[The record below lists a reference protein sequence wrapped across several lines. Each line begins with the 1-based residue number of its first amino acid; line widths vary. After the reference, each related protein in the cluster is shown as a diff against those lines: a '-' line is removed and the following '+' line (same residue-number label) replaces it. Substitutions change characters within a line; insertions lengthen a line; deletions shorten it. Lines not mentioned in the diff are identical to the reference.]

1 MDDSEKLL
9 ALKKAYADI
18 ILNTAKEAAAR
29 VMASERKAT
38 RFHQELLSTKDEAL
52 RMLLR
57 LKQMLDSK
65 VKEAELTSLSQQKKI
80 DVLEAQLQEAEDI
93 VSNLRAELREAETKL
108 ENLTNHQMYP
118 PVEQNVEGK
127 IETRE
132 NCLQDNGI
140 GPCDGSVHPL
150 PDSHAESV
158 SISDTRNP
166 SVNGTNDSSKF
177 GVSHDHANNCYIH
190 NPEYSSI
197 VIRRKEPELYRNGC
211 TQRIRASERSPF
223 DGNMSVSGN
232 LDNAHDETSVR
243 VHEEGKAM
251 PVPTNAM
258 IDSICEKEKPG
269 ELKVVKVDADPIKV
283 PARKRRRNL
292 IRVLRS
298 RLRAKR
304 DRKRNKASHLADAK
318 VSPCVWTNN
327 YSSRL
332 DSSMECEKEAQK
344 NLVIVHEEDKTTTV
358 TTNAKVDPIFGK
370 EKLDK
375 LEMVKTDADLVKA
388 SVLKK
393 RRLTVRIHPG
403 QVNKTNDA
411 SYLSDAKGSTCVLDN
426 NDVLRVDSSLVC
438 EKEALKDVM
447 PPFAEVPI
455 DKTDTT
461 EKSES
466 HDCIGKEGLFLN
478 ACSAR
483 SKIKDDKELLG
494 KSDLTKQESL
504 STEGFD
510 ASSCRADVKPPNG
523 STEKPDPK
531 ASDLDEKVSCQ
542 PANEKFLKYTFRRK
556 RKKEPV
562 TSANVDCSLEN
573 DILKKSGEKQNGRV
587 EPQNSCPMTE
597 SSRESRRLAQVA
609 RQLIS
614 LSEKKWWQ

>member
-93 VSNLRAELREAETKL
+93 VSNLRAELREAESKL

-127 IETRE
+127 IETQE
-132 NCLQDNGI
+132 SCLQDNRV
-140 GPCDGSVHPL
+140 GPCDGSVHPV

-166 SVNGTNDSSKF
+166 TVNGTNDSSKF
-177 GVSHDHANNCYIH
+177 GVSHDHTNNCYIH
-190 NPEYSSI
+190 NLEFPSV
-197 VIRRKEPELYRNGC
+197 VIRNKEPELYRNGC
-211 TQRIRASERSPF
+211 TQRIRASERSLF

-251 PVPTNAM
+251 PVTTNAVT
-258 IDSICEKEKPG
+258 DSIREKEKPD
-269 ELKVVKVDADPIKV
+269 ELKVVKADADPVKV
-283 PARKRRRNL
+283 PSRKRRRNL
-292 IRVLRS
+292 IKVLRS

-304 DRKRNKASHLADAK
+304 DRKRNKASNLADAK
-318 VSPCVWTNN
+318 VSPCVWDNN
-327 YSSRL
+327 YSSRVN
-332 DSSMECEKEAQK
+332 SSIECENEAQK
-344 NLVIVHEEDKTTTV
+344 NLVRVREEDKTTTV
-358 TTNAKVDPIFGK
+358 TTNAKVDTIFGK
-370 EKLDK
+370 EKVDK
-375 LEMVKTDADLVKA
+375 LDMVKTDADPVKA

-393 RRLTVRIHPG
+393 RRLTMRVHPG
-403 QVNKTNDA
+403 QVNKTNEA
-411 SYLSDAKGSTCVLDN
+411 SYLSDAKCSTCVLDN
-426 NDVLRVDSSLVC
+426 NDLLRVDSSLVC

-447 PPFAEVPI
+447 SPLAEVPV

-461 EKSES
+461 VKSES
-466 HDCIGKEGLFLN
+466 RDCIGKEGLLLN

-494 KSDLTKQESL
+494 KSDLTRQESL
-504 STEGFD
+504 STEGLEV
-510 ASSCRADVKPPNG
+510 SSSRADVKPPNG
-523 STEKPDPK
+523 SPEKPDPK
-531 ASDLDEKVSCQ
+531 ASDFDEKVSCQ
-542 PANEKFLKYTFRRK
+542 PANNKFLKYTFQRK

-562 TSANVDCSLEN
+562 TSADADCSLEN
-573 DILKKSGEKQNGRV
+573 DSLKKSAEKQNGRV
-587 EPQNSCPMTE
+587 EPQKSCPMTE